1 MKLLHLAILPAL
13 LAQLHTSL
21 ADTVLGGIVD
31 YLPKCYAVPDAK
43 LFIEYNSGHCYRR
56 PGANTY
62 QNECSCD
69 IMDSSQRGKLASQG
83 DGCVWVLKV
92 DEYKASN
99 NKVSDIVNN
108 SANKVA
114 KANNAHNIPQALD
127 LLYSRYHGGPHS
139 GDSNAPVVQGIDIT
153 NKATRYLGISM
164 WKGIKM
170 IRFHYLKIGQ
180 REGWSQGVQ
189 LRFTDDLK
197 KRLSKR
203 DLGNENFI
211 SFFPEHGMIHSGYE
225 VIIDTHCFYVT
236 ALIPF
241 ERRSANQHF
250 LNCLKLQESR
260 KVVLKESDIYDGTKS
275 VSEIMNC
282 EQGTNL
288 DNIHDAPKNIL
299 MEGLKHIL
307 SLGASFIPVVGPFL
321 SIGLDVTFSI
331 IENKSKFD
339 EIMQGAGA
347 STGDE
352 VFKLLVN
359 IGSKSI
365 KKI

>member
-1 MKLLHLAILPAL
+1 MRLYHLAILPAL
-13 LAQLHTSL
+13 LAQLHISM

-31 YLPKCYAVPDAK
+31 YLPTCYAVPDAK
-43 LFIEYNSGHCYRR
+43 IFIEYNSGHCYRR
-56 PGANTY
+56 PASY
-62 QNECSCD
+62 QTECSCD
-69 IMDSSQRGKLASQG
+69 IKDSSQRGKLASQG

-92 DEYKASN
+92 DEYKATN
-99 NKVSDIVNN
+99 NKIGKATSNVGRS
-108 SANKVA
+108 
-114 KANNAHNIPQALD
+114 KANNAHNIPEALD

-153 NKATRYLGISM
+153 NKATRYIGISM

-203 DLGNENFI
+203 DMGNENFI
-211 SFFPEHGMIHSGYE
+211 QFYPEHGMIHSEYE
-225 VIIDTHCFYVT
+225 VVIDTHCFYVT

-250 LNCLKLQESR
+250 LNCMKLQKSR
-260 KVVLKESDIYDGTKS
+260 AAVLKESDIYDGTKR
-275 VSEIMNC
+275 VADIMNC

-288 DNIHDAPKNIL
+288 DNIHDEPKNTLI
-299 MEGLKHIL
+299 EGLKHIL

-331 IENKSKFD
+331 IENKSKFN
-339 EIMQGAGA
+339 EIINGAGVT
-347 STGDE
+347 TGDE
-352 VFKLLVN
+352 VFKLLVD
-359 IGSKSI
+359 IGKKSI